1 MKNKMKTH
9 LLILLLGVLYGV
21 SCTAQT
27 EHKPYTKMYDLEFR
41 MQEDSSI
48 IYHWQQNAAYLN
60 YTIPVGV
67 KGPDRPLLAMMY
79 LQGNPFFNRLQTEL
93 KQRILLPPCDAN
105 QATVE
110 FESKGENIKL
120 ASIILDAIDEEEK
133 VIFSDTLR
141 FVPDTALHSVSKDIT
156 VKNAKLLNIRINAEG
171 FVDSTAYIAFSKL
184 NLWLDGK
191 SIDNFPVRTLSPF
204 TAQDTRTYIPIA
216 MDARIPLDQIN
227 EMNKKKIIGLG
238 ESMHGNDEIK
248 KLGYECILQ
257 MIEQQNARLVLLE
270 MPLEVSLACNRY
282 IQDSRYT
289 LDSLFLAGKSTFH
302 LFDFLDKL
310 RLFNSKQTDESK
322 VRLYGFDYNAIYSPT
337 QNSAVDIFDFVT
349 RLNEQAK
356 IPELDQFSLLLMEAD
371 WQEARYFL
379 QAHKSEIQKVL
390 TPEEIE
396 VISHILTLS
405 REIGDTPIQRFIRRD
420 SAMFANA
427 KFLIDEYA
435 GAENVKTVIYGHA
448 IHINRLSTFPAV
460 PCTPFGYYMQE
471 QYSDAYS
478 PLLIL
483 TGEGANIAYD
493 QHYSQQKTFL
503 HKLPFNSMESFLS
516 TFDEN
521 IFYLPLTSE
530 FNRLILSRFKGSHHM
545 PQEFYPFNLYQR
557 YNGVFFIKNTDRKHM
572 ENKEVTFQELSH
584 LYLLN
589 VKRRENKMEE
599 IRERMQ
605 KANFSR
611 STQ

>member
-1 MKNKMKTH
+1 M
-9 LLILLLGVLYGV
+9 
-21 SCTAQT
+21 QT
-27 EHKPYTKMYDLEFR
+27 KR
-41 MQEDSSI
+41 R
-48 IYHWQQNAAYLN
+48 LN
-60 YTIPVGV
+60 LSR
-67 KGPDRPLLAMMY
+67 K
-79 LQGNPFFNRLQTEL
+79 E
-93 KQRILLPPCDAN
+93 K
-105 QATVE
+105 
-110 FESKGENIKL
+110 NIKL

-141 FVPDTALHSVSKDIT
+141 FVPDTALRIVSKNIT

-171 FVDSTAYIAFSKL
+171 VVDSTAYIAFSKL

-191 SIDNFPVRTLSPF
+191 PIDSFPVRTLSPF

-238 ESMHGNDEIK
+238 ESMHGNGEIK
-248 KLGYECILQ
+248 KIGYEFILQ

-270 MPLEVSLACNRY
+270 MPLEISLTCNRY

-289 LDSLFLAGKSTFH
+289 LDSLFLADKSTLH

-322 VRLYGFDYNAIYSPT
+322 VRLYGLDYNPIYSPT

-371 WQEARYFL
+371 WQEASSFL

-390 TPEEIE
+390 TPEEVE

-405 REIGDTPIQRFIRRD
+405 REIGDNPIQRFIRRD
-420 SAMFANA
+420 SVMFANA

-435 GAENVKTVIYGHA
+435 GTENVKTVIYGHA

-493 QHYSQQKTFL
+493 QHYNQQKSFL
-503 HKLPFNSMESFLS
+503 HEVPFNSMESFLS

-557 YNGVFFIKNTDRKHM
+557 YNGVFFIKNTSRKPM
-572 ENKEVTFQELSH
+572 GNKETTFQELSH

-589 VKRRENKMEE
+589 IKRRENKMEE
-599 IRERMQ
+599 IRKHMQ

-611 STQ
+611 RTQ

>member
-1 MKNKMKTH
+1 
-9 LLILLLGVLYGV
+9 
-21 SCTAQT
+21 
-27 EHKPYTKMYDLEFR
+27 MYDLEFR

-48 IYHWQQNAAYLN
+48 VYHWQQNAAYLN

-67 KGPDRPLLAMMY
+67 KGVDRPLLAMMY
-79 LQGNPFFNRLQTEL
+79 QKGYPFLNRLQTEL
-93 KQRILLPPCDAN
+93 KQRILLPTCDAN
-105 QATVE
+105 QAMIE
-110 FESKGENIKL
+110 FESKGKNIKL

-141 FVPDTALHSVSKDIT
+141 FVPDTALRIVSKNIT

-171 FVDSTAYIAFSKL
+171 VVDTTAYIAFSKL

-191 SIDNFPVRTLSPF
+191 SIDSFPVRTLSAF
-204 TAQDTRTYIPIA
+204 TAHNTRTYLPIT
-216 MDARIPLDQIN
+216 MDERIPLDQIN
-227 EMNKKKIIGLG
+227 EINKKKIIGLG

-257 MIEQQNARLVLLE
+257 TVEQQNARLILLE
-270 MPLEVSLACNRY
+270 MPLEISLACNRY

-322 VRLYGFDYNAIYSPT
+322 VRLYGFDYNPIYSPT
-337 QNSAVDIFDFVT
+337 QNSAVDVFDFVT

-356 IPELDQFSLLLMEAD
+356 IPELDEFCLLLMEAD
-371 WQEARYFL
+371 WQEASSFL

-390 TPEEIE
+390 TPEEVE

-405 REIGDTPIQRFIRRD
+405 REIGDNPIQRFIRRD
-420 SAMFANA
+420 SVMFANA

-435 GAENVKTVIYGHA
+435 GTENVKTIIYGHA

-483 TGEGANIAYD
+483 TGEDTGIAYD
-493 QHYSQQKTFL
+493 QHYNQQKTFL
-503 HKLPFNSMESFLS
+503 HKIPFNSMEAFLS

-521 IFYLPLTSE
+521 LFYLPLTSE
-530 FNRLILSRFKGSHHM
+530 FNRLILSRFKGRHHM

-557 YNGVFFIKNTDRKHM
+557 YNGVFFLKNIH
-572 ENKEVTFQELSH
+572 
-584 LYLLN
+584 
-589 VKRRENKMEE
+589 
-599 IRERMQ
+599 
-605 KANFSR
+605 
-611 STQ
+611 